1 MSEQT
6 GTRLGRA
13 LRAVA
18 LACWAGQATACALPR
33 PTAVPLASEAFPAH
47 ADGRACCLVVLLPGH
62 GDTPRDFVEHGF
74 VKALRDARIP
84 VDVIAVA
91 AHSGYYFK
99 GIVAER
105 LHADVLAPARAAGYQ
120 QIWLVGVSM
129 GGFGALWTAQLHP
142 DDVSGLVLLAP
153 FMGRPRIVNPI
164 AEDGI
169 RQWRPRP
176 ERGTWDYELWRW
188 LHRLAQPMA
197 AISPTMSPMPPIYLA
212 HGQDDASAGTLM
224 LAELL
229 PPEHV
234 LVIPG
239 DHDWDTWIPLWAQ
252 LITRVPWTGGAD
264 PRPPAP

>member
-1 MSEQT
+1 MSERT
-6 GTRLGRA
+6 GTRLRRA

-105 LHADVLAPARAAGYQ
+105 LHADVLAPARAAGYK

-142 DDVSGLVLLAP
+142 EDVSGLVLLAP
-153 FMGRPRIVNPI
+153 FTGRPRVVNPI
-164 AEDGI
+164 AATGI
-169 RQWRPRP
+169 RRWQPRP

-188 LHRLAQPMA
+188 LHRLAEPA
-197 AISPTMSPMPPIYLA
+197 AAVLPPLPPIFLA
-212 HGQDDASAGTLM
+212 HGQDDASAGSLM

-229 PPEHV
+229 PPEQV

-239 DHDWDTWIPLWAQ
+239 DHDWDTWIPLWTQ
-252 LITRVPWTGGAD
+252 LVARVPWTGAAD

>member
-1 MSEQT
+1 MSERT
-6 GTRLGRA
+6 GTRLRRA

-105 LHADVLAPARAAGYQ
+105 LHADVLAPARPAVYK
-120 QIWLVGVSM
+120 QIWLIGVSM
-129 GGFGALWTAQLHP
+129 GGFWALWTAQLHP
-142 DDVSGLVLLAP
+142 EDASGLVLL
-153 FMGRPRIVNPI
+153 RNN
-164 AEDGI
+164 
-169 RQWRPRP
+169 
-176 ERGTWDYELWRW
+176 
-188 LHRLAQPMA
+188 
-197 AISPTMSPMPPIYLA
+197 
-212 HGQDDASAGTLM
+212 
-224 LAELL
+224 
-229 PPEHV
+229 
-234 LVIPG
+234 
-239 DHDWDTWIPLWAQ
+239 
-252 LITRVPWTGGAD
+252 
-264 PRPPAP
+264 